1 MSILSKELSGRG
13 QIVLVF
19 QGGGALGAYQV
30 GVYQALHEAGIEPDW
45 VVGTS
50 IGAINAALI
59 AGSPRSERLERL
71 SEFWR
76 RMENDKVFGLPV
88 PDWYGQAQRNMSTIL
103 GGLPAFFTPKPAA
116 FLSPFLNL
124 GGEDAGYYSVAPL
137 RELLGELVDFER
149 INSGPMRLCVGA
161 AKVQSAEMV
170 YFDSNKEPLGVDHVL
185 ASGALPPAF
194 PAVRI
199 GDELYWDGGILSNT
213 PVEIVFDDEPRR
225 SGTVFAVHLWNPHG
239 PEPDTVWQVLNRQK
253 DLQYSSRAAQ
263 NIKRQRQLHR
273 LRHVITEIAK
283 LVPEGATSA
292 ERMAEL
298 RGYGCD
304 TRMHVVRLLAPSLD
318 TEDHSKDIDFSAK
331 GIRLRREAGYRH
343 TVEALDKAPWRE
355 EISPLDG
362 FVLHELSGGE
372 VIQAAAAAG

>member
-1 MSILSKELSGRG
+1 MTELYDELSARG

-19 QGGGALGAYQV
+19 QGGGALGAYQA

-59 AGSPRSERLERL
+59 AGSPREERIERLG
-71 SEFWR
+71 EFWR
-76 RMENDKVFGLPV
+76 RVENDKFMGFPI
-88 PDWYGQAQRNMSTIL
+88 PDWFNQGARNMATIA
-103 GGLPAFFTPKPAA
+103 GGLPAFFRPRPFA
-116 FLSPFLNL
+116 FLSPFMGL
-124 GGEDAGYYSVAPL
+124 GGEDAAYYSVDPL
-137 RELLGELVDFER
+137 REMLGELVDFER

-161 AKVQSAEMV
+161 AKVQTAEMV
-170 YFDSNKEPLGVDHVL
+170 YFDSLKEPLGVDHVL

-199 GDELYWDGGILSNT
+199 DGELYWDGGVLSNT
-213 PVEIVFDDEPRR
+213 PVEIVFDDEPRH

-239 PEPDTVWQVLNRQK
+239 PEPESIWQVMNRQK
-253 DLQYSSRAAQ
+253 DLTYSSRAAQ

-283 LVPEGATSA
+283 LVPDSA
-292 ERMAEL
+292 ASVERLAEL
-298 RGYGCD
+298 RGYGCE
-304 TRMHVVRLLAPSLD
+304 TRMHVVRLLAPALD
-318 TEDHSKDIDFSAK
+318 TEDHSKDIDFSPT

-343 TVEALDKAPWRE
+343 TIEALHKAPWRQ
-355 EISPLDG
+355 EIDPLDG

-372 VIQAAAAAG
+372 VIRTAAAL

>member
-1 MSILSKELSGRG
+1 MTELHDELSSRG

-19 QGGGALGAYQV
+19 QGGGALGAYQA

-59 AGSPRSERLERL
+59 AGAPRSERLERL
-71 SEFWR
+71 DEFWR
-76 RMENDKVFGLPV
+76 RVEYDRFMGLPI
-88 PDWYGQAQRNMSTIL
+88 PDWFNQTARNLATIS
-103 GGLPAFFTPKPAA
+103 GGLPAFFRPRPFA
-116 FLSPFLNL
+116 FLSPFMGL
-124 GGEDAGYYSVAPL
+124 GGEAAAYYSVDPL
-137 RELLGELVDFER
+137 RDLFAELVDFER
-149 INSGPMRLCVGA
+149 INAGPMRLCVGA

-170 YFDSNKEPLGVDHVL
+170 YFDSRKEPLGIDHVL

-199 GDELYWDGGILSNT
+199 DGELYWDGGILSNT
-213 PVEIVFDDEPRR
+213 PVEIVFDDEPRK

-239 PEPDTVWQVLNRQK
+239 PEPESIWQVLNRQK
-253 DLQYSSRAAQ
+253 DLTYSSRAAQ

-273 LRHVITEIAK
+273 LRHVVTEIAK
-283 LVPEGATSA
+283 LVPDGADTA
-292 ERMAEL
+292 ERLAEL
-298 RGYGCD
+298 RGYGCE
-304 TRMHVVRLLAPSLD
+304 TRMHVVRLLAPVLD
-318 TEDHSKDIDFSAK
+318 TEDHSKDIDFSPN

-343 TVEALDKAPWRE
+343 TIEALHKAPWRE
-355 EISPLDG
+355 EIDPLDG

-372 VIQAAAAAG
+372 VIRTAAAA

>member
-1 MSILSKELSGRG
+1 MTEIHDELSARG

-19 QGGGALGAYQV
+19 QGGGALGAYQA

-59 AGSPRSERLERL
+59 AGAPRGERLERL
-71 SEFWR
+71 TEFWR
-76 RMENDKVFGLPV
+76 RVENDRVFGMPI
-88 PDWYGQAQRNMSTIL
+88 PDWMGQNARNLATIA
-103 GGLPAFFTPKPAA
+103 GGLPAFFRPRPFA
-116 FLSPFLNL
+116 FLSPFVGL
-124 GGEDAGYYSVAPL
+124 GGEDAAYYSVDPL
-137 RELLGELVDFER
+137 RELLGELVDFDR
-149 INSGPMRLCVGA
+149 IAKGPMRLSVGA
-161 AKVQSAEMV
+161 ARVQTAEMV
-170 YFDSNKEPLGVDHVL
+170 YFDSRKELLNVDHVL

-199 GDELYWDGGILSNT
+199 GGKLYWDGGILSNT

-239 PEPDTVWQVLNRQK
+239 PEPDSIWQVLNRQK

-273 LRHVITEIAK
+273 LRHVITEITK
-283 LVPEGATSA
+283 LVPDGAASA
-292 ERMAEL
+292 ERLAEL

-304 TRMHVVRLLAPSLD
+304 TRMHVVRLLAPALD
-318 TEDHSKDIDFSAK
+318 IEDHSKDIDFSPG

-343 TVEALDKAPWRE
+343 TIEALHKAPWRQ
-355 EISPLDG
+355 EIDPLDG

-372 VIQAAAAAG
+372 VIRTAAAA

>member
-1 MSILSKELSGRG
+1 MSELHDELTARG

-19 QGGGALGAYQV
+19 QGGGALGAYQT
-30 GVYQALHEAGIEPDW
+30 GVYEALHEAEVEPDW

-59 AGSPRSERLERL
+59 AGSAPQDRMAKLE
-71 SEFWR
+71 EFWR
-76 RMENDKVFGLPV
+76 RVEYNQFMGMPI
-88 PDWYGQAQRNMSTIL
+88 PDWFGQNFRNAMTIV
-103 GGLPAFFTPKPAA
+103 GGLPAFFRPRPFA
-116 FLSPFLNL
+116 FLSPMIGL
-124 GGEDAGYYSVAPL
+124 GSEQAAYYSVEPL
-137 RELLGELVDFER
+137 RELLSELIDFDR
-149 INSGPMRLCVGA
+149 INRGPIRLTVGA

-170 YFDSNKEPLGVDHVL
+170 YFDSHHERLTVDHIL

-199 GDELYWDGGILSNT
+199 DGELYWDGGILSNT

-225 SGTVFAVHLWNPHG
+225 SGTVFTVHLWNPHG
-239 PEPDTVWQVLNRQK
+239 PEPDSVWQVLNRQK

-273 LRHVITEIAK
+273 LRHVVTEIAK
-283 LVPEGATSA
+283 LVPDGAASA
-292 ERMAEL
+292 SRLAEL
-298 RGYGCD
+298 RGYGCE

-318 TEDHSKDIDFSAK
+318 SEDHSKDIDFSTK
-331 GIRLRREAGYRH
+331 GIKLRREAGYRH
-343 TVEALDKAPWRE
+343 TLDALVKAPWRE
-355 EISPLDG
+355 EIDPLEG

-372 VIQAAAAAG
+372 VIRTAAAG